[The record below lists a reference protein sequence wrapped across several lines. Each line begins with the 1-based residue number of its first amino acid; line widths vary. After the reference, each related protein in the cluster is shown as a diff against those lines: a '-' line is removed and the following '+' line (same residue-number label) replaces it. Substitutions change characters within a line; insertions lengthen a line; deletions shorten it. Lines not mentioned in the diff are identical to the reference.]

1 MARIILVSYELAA
14 YLPVF
19 DIFLTQLIVTIL
31 SKGCKTDTFES
42 HNLLKLSFTN
52 TLGIRLNQTLL
63 TFWLYVRQTW
73 ITQLNLSGNFS
84 VRGYL
89 PLI

>member
-19 DIFLTQLIVTIL
+19 DIFLTQLIVAIL

-73 ITQLNLSGNFS
+73 ITQLN
-84 VRGYL
+84 
-89 PLI
+89 